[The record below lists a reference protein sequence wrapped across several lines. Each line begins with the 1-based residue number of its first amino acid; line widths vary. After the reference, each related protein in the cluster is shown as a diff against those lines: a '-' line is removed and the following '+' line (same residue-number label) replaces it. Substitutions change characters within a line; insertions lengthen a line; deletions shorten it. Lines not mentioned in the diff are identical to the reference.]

1 MKNTDPPDSNTI
13 TNLSSELTS
22 FIESMGR
29 YFESYG
35 IPRIGGRMLGLLL
48 ISHEPLSAESIASV
62 LKVSRGSIST
72 NFRLLLASG
81 LAEKVTFPSDRTTY
95 YTFPLTAWEKA
106 MKVEI
111 EGTAS
116 LGRLAQQGLAALP
129 ADNPAR
135 SRLEGMA
142 EWVNMISE
150 VYHKMLTEWR
160 SRYPDT
166 TLKN

>member
-13 TNLSSELTS
+13 TNLSPELIN

-29 YFESYG
+29 YFESHG
-35 IPRIGGRMLGLLL
+35 IPRIGGRILGLLL
-48 ISHEPLSAESIASV
+48 ISSQPLSAEAIASI
-62 LKVSRGSIST
+62 LRVSRGSVST

-95 YTFPLTAWEKA
+95 YTFPPTAWEKA

-116 LGRLAQQGLAALP
+116 LARLAQQGLAALP
-129 ADNPAR
+129 PDNPAR
-135 SRLEGMA
+135 NRLEGMIG
-142 EWVNMISE
+142 WVNMISE
-150 VYHKMLTEWR
+150 VYQKMLAEWR
-160 SRYPDT
+160 SRYPDS
-166 TLKN
+166 TLY